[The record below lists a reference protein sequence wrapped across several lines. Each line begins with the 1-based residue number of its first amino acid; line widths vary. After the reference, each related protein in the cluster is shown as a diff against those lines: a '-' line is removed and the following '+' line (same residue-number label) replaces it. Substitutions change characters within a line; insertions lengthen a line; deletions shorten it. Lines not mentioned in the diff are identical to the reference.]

1 MAEPVNQE
9 GRNGKDVID
18 KIHKQQD
25 CERWAST

>member
-1 MAEPVNQE
+1 MAESVNQE
-9 GRNGKDVID
+9 GRNSKDVID